1 MKKRWNR
8 LVELHWKAFMW
19 NGAYFLLTLIPVLLY
34 AFTRLTW
41 YKSQGKN
48 FWGRTPEQ
56 SKEESKKII
65 EEGMSVIP
73 FFENLN
79 NY

>member
-1 MKKRWNR
+1 MKKFWSK

-19 NGAYFLLTLIPVLLY
+19 NGAYFLITLPLVSIY
-34 AFTRLTW
+34 AFIRLTW

-56 SKEESKKII
+56 ARDESKKII

-73 FFENLN
+73 FFKDLN